1 MGFKERTVGI
11 WAGMKFT
18 IGVRRV
24 LIMSMALIYFVSI
37 GIPIFWITSLFA
49 VGNLIA
55 VFMEFPTGAVA
66 DYDSR
71 RKSLMISFFLLA
83 FAFTNSFVGF
93 PP

>member
-18 IGVRRV
+18 VGVRRV
-24 LIMSMALIYFVSI
+24 LIMSMALVYFVSI
-37 GIPIFWITSLFA
+37 GLPVLWITTLFA
-49 VGNLIA
+49 VASLIA

-71 RKSLMISFFLLA
+71 KKSLMILLLDLYMVRWMM
-83 FAFTNSFVGF
+83 NQS
-93 PP
+93 